1 MNLQIRALSLTTLL
15 AAVATLLAQS
25 TPQHPLPPPPPAN
38 VTSSAT
44 LVSDK
49 EPGKRL
55 VVDGRVYALDGKT
68 RVAGIYIYAYN
79 TDAEGYYSAAKTF
92 YPPRLTGYVKTD
104 KDGRF
109 HIRTIMPG
117 RYPGM
122 HVPAHIHFN
131 IWGAGYPFQYADE
144 MRFAGDSYL
153 TAEMIEQD
161 KRAGEFAL
169 IRPVTSGPD
178 GTLHGTVNLKLIT
191 RTNFPG
197 ELPDYLK

>member
-1 MNLQIRALSLTTLL
+1 ME
-15 AAVATLLAQS
+15 VTLLAQS
-25 TPQHPLPPPPPAN
+25 TPQHPLPPPAPAN
-38 VTSSAT
+38 VTSSAG

-49 EPGKRL
+49 EPGTRL
-55 VVDGRVYALDGKT
+55 VVEGRVFAPDGKT
-68 RVAGIYIYAYN
+68 PVAGIYIYAYN

-109 HIRTIMPG
+109 EIRTIMPG
-117 RYPGM
+117 RYPGA

-131 IWGAGYPFQYADE
+131 LWGAGYPFQYADE

-153 TAEMIEQD
+153 TPVMIEKD
-161 KRAGEFAL
+161 KKSGEFAL

-178 GTLHGTVNLKLIT
+178 GTLHSTVNLKLIAH
-191 RTNFPG
+191 TNFPG